1 MSNTASITI
10 KGLDDLIRRLR
21 DKNLLA
27 PALHDG
33 MKAAGFLLESEAK
46 KRAPVDRG
54 LLRSSIA
61 HEVFTEGSL
70 IGARIGAKPK
80 YAPYM
85 EYGTGLVHDHPSW
98 PRKRHVVP
106 AGALAGWGKRKGLDG
121 AAVARS
127 ITKRGGLTPRRY
139 LRGALEDNQA
149 RVVKVISGHLK
160 RAEQTFAGS

>member
-1 MSNTASITI
+1 MTTASITI
-10 KGLDDLIRRLR
+10 KGLDAVVARL
-21 DKNLLA
+21 KSKSLLA
-27 PALHDG
+27 PALLTG

-54 LLRSSIA
+54 LLRASIA
-61 HEVFTEGSL
+61 HEAYATESQVGV
-70 IGARIGAKPK
+70 RIGSKVK

-106 AGALAGWGKRKGLDG
+106 AAALAGWAKRVG
-121 AAVARS
+121 ADAGAVARS
-127 ITKRGGLTPRRY
+127 ITKRGGLKPRRY

-160 RAEQTFAGS
+160 RAEQTFAGG